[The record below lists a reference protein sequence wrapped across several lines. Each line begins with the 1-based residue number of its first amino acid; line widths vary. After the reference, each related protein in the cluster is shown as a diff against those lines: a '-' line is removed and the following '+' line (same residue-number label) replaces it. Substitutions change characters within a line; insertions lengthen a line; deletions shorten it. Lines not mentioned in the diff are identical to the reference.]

1 MKTILPLVDESEV
14 CVVVLAWLGVEFK
27 TTPTLSAMT
36 AATILT
42 TISLILSKGGSHRAD
57 PRMNSSL

>member
-14 CVVVLAWLGVEFK
+14 CVFVLALLGVAVN
-27 TTPTLSAMT
+27 TIPTLSAMT
-36 AATILT
+36 AATTLT

-57 PRMNSSL
+57 PRLNSNV